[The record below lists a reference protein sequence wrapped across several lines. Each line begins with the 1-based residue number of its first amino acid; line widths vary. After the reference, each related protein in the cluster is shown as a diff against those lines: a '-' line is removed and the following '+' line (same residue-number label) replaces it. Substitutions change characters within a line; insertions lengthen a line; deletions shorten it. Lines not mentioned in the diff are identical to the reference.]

1 VVEGTG
7 LLNQRGVFSFGGSN
21 PPHSAVYKEVSVG
34 YTYKNMSDIQ
44 NHERK
49 WLQAC
54 DHLAGIFSTCAKR
67 QYAAIIIAPNKRVV
81 GFGYNGS
88 PPGFGHCTDGF
99 CPRLNEKDT
108 AGSNYDTC
116 ISQHAE
122 AGALLW
128 SDVSLRQGGTIIV
141 NGPPCMGCAKLI
153 ASSGLSRV
161 VHKNNGAYA
170 QWEDIKEFLSQC
182 GIKVVSD

>member
-1 VVEGTG
+1 MIIK
-7 LLNQRGVFSFGGSN
+7 SN
-21 PPHSAVYKEVSVG
+21 STSCEIARTEL
-34 YTYKNMSDIQ
+34 
-44 NHERK
+44 K
-49 WLQAC
+49 WLTSL
-54 DHLAGIFSTCAKR
+54 DFLAQQFSTCAKR
-67 QYAAIIIAPNKRVV
+67 QYAAVVLAPNKRVA

-88 PPGFGHCTDGF
+88 PPGMAHCNEGA
-99 CPRLNEKDT
+99 CPRMQQGSA

-128 SDVSLRQGGTIIV
+128 SDASMRLGGTLIV

-161 VHKNNGAYA
+161 IYKEDEKYVYE
-170 QWEDIKEFLSQC
+170 QWPEVDKFLLDA
-182 GIKVVSD
+182 GIVTIGVNVA